1 MIITFMTHH
10 GIIRHT
16 IMALHGYMVAMDGMT
31 HGMVRGTTG
40 GMIHGCILIGILL
53 IIILITVI
61 TIILI
66 HLTAEDITDIMA

>member
-1 MIITFMTHH
+1 
-10 GIIRHT
+10 
-16 IMALHGYMVAMDGMT
+16 
-31 HGMVRGTTG
+31 MVRGTTG